1 MWGAQQTSSLGISR
15 RTLYDILDEKQPVTV
30 AMALRPGKLCGNGP
44 VLRLNLQ
51 RAYDLE
57 HIRQE
62 LASQIEKIPTPQAA

>member
-1 MWGAQQTSSLGISR
+1 M
-15 RTLYDILDEKQPVTV
+15 DEKQPVTV